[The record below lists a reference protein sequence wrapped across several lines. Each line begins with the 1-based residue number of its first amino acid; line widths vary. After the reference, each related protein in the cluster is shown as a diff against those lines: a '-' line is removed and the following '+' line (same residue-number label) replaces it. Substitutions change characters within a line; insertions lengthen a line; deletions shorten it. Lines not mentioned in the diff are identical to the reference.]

1 VVDSL
6 GESLD
11 DLNRQPNKIGD
22 VTKLGPYTI
31 TSRLGQGGMG
41 IVYEAMDDNLG
52 RKVAIK
58 VLHPHLLRHE
68 NLKAR
73 FRREARRH
81 AKLMHPNIVTLL
93 SLYEDEE
100 HMALVMEMVEGID
113 LKAYLKKNP
122 QLSLEIKLNIALDI
136 LSGLEA
142 PHQFGMVHRDLK
154 PANVLVSN
162 QGEVK
167 LLDFGLAKP
176 EEGEDDLTQ
185 SGATVGS
192 FRYMSPEQI
201 LNQAIDSRTDLYA
214 FGILLYFMLVGK
226 LPFDATSNGGE
237 FEIMEKQ
244 VREPAPTPCVENP
257 DIPTEISDLILSLL
271 EKNKNNRPRDAAT
284 VRSIIKNIRTN
295 IRERRKHP
303 KHENK
308 QPVRTP
314 GRAPSNA
321 EVAQQWI
328 HLAKRKLKTIFEP
341 ISPKLSKQNKH
352 LAALAL
358 FFIMLGSAVITLM
371 NKAEETAL
379 QTQAASIVPPHKAP
393 SIKLEEQPT
402 QHEVQSMA
410 KSEAPIITPEP
421 ATTAPKKEV
430 KPTPVKE
437 APKPAS
443 KPAVVSK
450 PTLEAVA
457 KPKQPPII
465 YAPDQTA
472 HQVKRND
479 GSLVANNEKDEFS
492 GASHIFFPELANKG
506 FFTSFKKGES
516 TISFE
521 TPVTLSKIIIQR
533 ASVGQLDFKHG
544 YIYLEARDADSGEW
558 VRLFEREDDDVDV
571 AVTISNV
578 SRKVKH
584 ISTIRLLFKTVEPI
598 TIGPIDL
605 LL

>member
-1 VVDSL
+1 
-6 GESLD
+6 
-11 DLNRQPNKIGD
+11 
-22 VTKLGPYTI
+22 
-31 TSRLGQGGMG
+31 
-41 IVYEAMDDNLG
+41 
-52 RKVAIK
+52 
-58 VLHPHLLRHE
+58 
-68 NLKAR
+68 
-73 FRREARRH
+73 
-81 AKLMHPNIVTLL
+81 
-93 SLYEDEE
+93 
-100 HMALVMEMVEGID
+100 
-113 LKAYLKKNP
+113 
-122 QLSLEIKLNIALDI
+122 
-136 LSGLEA
+136 
-142 PHQFGMVHRDLK
+142 MVHRDLK

-393 SIKLEEQPT
+393 SIK
-402 QHEVQSMA
+402 
-410 KSEAPIITPEP
+410 
-421 ATTAPKKEV
+421 
-430 KPTPVKE
+430 
-437 APKPAS
+437 
-443 KPAVVSK
+443 
-450 PTLEAVA
+450 
-457 KPKQPPII
+457 
-465 YAPDQTA
+465 
-472 HQVKRND
+472 
-479 GSLVANNEKDEFS
+479 
-492 GASHIFFPELANKG
+492 
-506 FFTSFKKGES
+506 
-516 TISFE
+516 
-521 TPVTLSKIIIQR
+521 
-533 ASVGQLDFKHG
+533 
-544 YIYLEARDADSGEW
+544 
-558 VRLFEREDDDVDV
+558 
-571 AVTISNV
+571 
-578 SRKVKH
+578 
-584 ISTIRLLFKTVEPI
+584 
-598 TIGPIDL
+598 
-605 LL
+605 

>member
-1 VVDSL
+1 M
-6 GESLD
+6 D